1 MPQLLGETLL
11 TVNELSKTVG
21 NTDLL
26 KDMTFT
32 VHRNARVGIVG
43 RNGCG
48 KSTFLRILA
57 GEDKEHGGEVRL
69 APNIRV
75 GHVAQEAELDNS
87 KTVRENIMTGLVHVQ
102 KLLDDYNQVSEDLGT
117 ETDADQM
124 DRLMSKMGRLQE
136 DIDRLGA
143 WELDHQVEVAMEAL
157 RVPAAEGGVEKL
169 SGGERR
175 RVALCRE
182 LVSQPDL
189 LLLDEPTNHLDAA
202 TVEWLELFLEN
213 YAGTVIMVT
222 HDRYFLDNVTNYI
235 VELDG
240 GGIQIFEGCYTDYL
254 AHKDLLLSQKY
265 KQEER
270 RQQLIKRELDWL
282 NSTPAARLRKS
293 KARIKNYE
301 KLVEDGPPERPGGVQ
316 LVIPTG
322 PRLGNRVLEISDLSK
337 RFGDKVLFDGFSFK
351 LEPGE
356 ILGVTGPNGVGK
368 TTLFRMILGVEKPD
382 GGNIEMGSSVVPT
395 YVDQSRDELAPEKT
409 VYETIS
415 EGRDVIQVGEQE
427 YHIREYLAG
436 FQFKGGAQQTPV
448 GHLSGGERN
457 RLLLAKTLRRG
468 ANLLLLDE
476 PTNDLDLTT
485 LRVLEEALESF
496 AGSAV
501 VVSHDRFFL
510 DRIVN
515 SLLVFEENQAP
526 RWIPGNFESYYD
538 IRRRECEESG
548 INQGKL
554 RRTSYR
560 RMAHQ

>member
-1 MPQLLGETLL
+1 MPQLLGETLV
-11 TVNELSKTVG
+11 TVNELTKTLG
-21 NTDLL
+21 QTDLL

-32 VHRNARVGIVG
+32 VHRGARVGIVG
-43 RNGCG
+43 RNGTG

-57 GEDKEHGGEVRL
+57 GEDKEHDGEVRF

-75 GHVAQEAELDNS
+75 GHVAQEPALDES
-87 KTVRENIMTGLVHVQ
+87 KTVRENIEMGLVHIQ
-102 KLLDDYNQVSEDLGT
+102 KILDDFNQVSEDLGT
-117 ETDADQM
+117 ETDPDKM
-124 DRLMSKMGRLQE
+124 EKLMAKMSRLQE
-136 DIDRLGA
+136 SIDSFGA

-157 RVPAAEGGVEKL
+157 RVPDPDGGVATL

-189 LLLDEPTNHLDAA
+189 LLLDEPTNHLDAS
-202 TVEWLELFLEN
+202 TVEWLEMFLDD
-213 YAGTVIMVT
+213 YPGTVIMVT

-235 VELDG
+235 VELEN
-240 GGIQIFEGCYTDYL
+240 GGITIYEGCYSDYL
-254 AHKDLLLSQKY
+254 TRREEISRQRS
-265 KQEER
+265 KQADR
-270 RQQLIKRELDWL
+270 REQFMKRELEWL
-282 NSTPAARLRKS
+282 NSTPAGRLAKS

-301 KLVEDGPPERPGGVQ
+301 KLAEDGPPAVTVGVN
-316 LVIPTG
+316 LILPTG
-322 PRLGNRVLEISDLSK
+322 PRLGNKVLSISGLDKS
-337 RFGDKVLFDGFSFK
+337 FGDKVLFKDFNLK
-351 LEPGE
+351 IEPGE

-368 TTLFRMILGVEKPD
+368 TTLFRMMLGQEKPD
-382 GGNIEMGSSVVPT
+382 AGVIEMGSTVVPT
-395 YVDQSRDELAPEKT
+395 YVDQSRDELDPNKT
-409 VYETIS
+409 AYETIS
-415 EGRDVIQVGEQE
+415 EGRDVIQVGDQE

-436 FQFKGGAQQTPV
+436 FQFKGGAQQTLV
-448 GHLSGGERN
+448 GKLSGGERN

-485 LRVLEEALESF
+485 LRVLEEALETF

-515 SLLVFEENQAP
+515 SLLVFDETQGP
-526 RWIPGNFESYYD
+526 RLVPGNFETYYD
-538 IRRRECEESG
+538 LRRQECEDKG
-548 INQGKL
+548 VNQGKL

-560 RMAHQ
+560 RMAHH